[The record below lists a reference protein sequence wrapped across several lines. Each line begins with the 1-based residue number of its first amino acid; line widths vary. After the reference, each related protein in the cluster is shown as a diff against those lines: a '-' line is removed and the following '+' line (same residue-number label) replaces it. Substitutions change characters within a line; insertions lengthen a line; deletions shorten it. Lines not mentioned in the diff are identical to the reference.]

1 MSSTEIFYHGTCYLF
16 DRFSLSCSGSGEGK
30 SKFGHGIYIT
40 SSYKTAECTSFNV
53 INIQYSP
60 TIVAVSERL
69 QRWYPSAMIVYD
81 EA

>member
-1 MSSTEIFYHGTCYLF
+1 MIKTKTFVVKTSTSFNSTDDAAKQLDVMI
-16 DRFSLSCSGSGEGK
+16 K
-30 SKFGHGIYIT
+30 KFIEE
-40 SSYKTAECTSFNV
+40 KTAECTSFKV

-69 QRWYPSAMIVYD
+69 QRWFPSAMIVYD

>member
-1 MSSTEIFYHGTCYLF
+1 MIKTKTFVV
-16 DRFSLSCSGSGEGK
+16 EGK
-30 SKFGHGIYIT
+30 TSYHCTESAAEQLDEMINKFIEE
-40 SSYKTAECTSFNV
+40 KTAECTSFKV

-69 QRWYPSAMIVYD
+69 QYWYPSAMIVYD

>member
-1 MSSTEIFYHGTCYLF
+1 MIKTKTFVVETIAPRRGRYDAAEQL
-16 DRFSLSCSGSGEGK
+16 DDLIE
-30 SKFGHGIYIT
+30 KFVEE
-40 SSYKTAECTSFNV
+40 KTAECTSFNV

-69 QRWYPSAMIVYD
+69 QYWYPSAMIVYD

>member
-1 MSSTEIFYHGTCYLF
+1 MIKTKTFVVKTNTSFNSTDDAAEQLDDMI
-16 DRFSLSCSGSGEGK
+16 K
-30 SKFGHGIYIT
+30 KFIEE
-40 SSYKTAECTSFNV
+40 KTAECTSFKV

-69 QRWYPSAMIVYD
+69 QRWFPSAMIVYD